1 MRSLPRSKSSLK
13 ISHTNTT
20 SATFEMAHKFQ
31 IKLKKSEFFTTST
44 YSIPTSTIKNL
55 ANFLTF

>member
-1 MRSLPRSKSSLK
+1 
-13 ISHTNTT
+13 
-20 SATFEMAHKFQ
+20 MAHKFQ